1 MARTVHEILTDAQRI
16 GALGLRP
23 ISEVIE
29 HAGAFAFALPG
40 SCRRVVD
47 LGSGAGVPGLV
58 VAELRPELE
67 ITLVDRRAKCTDAL
81 ERAIVSLGWGNR
93 VRVVCADVGALTR
106 QDEWC
111 ETFDAAM
118 SRGFGPHE
126 TTLKYSAALV
136 RPGGTVLVS
145 EPPAGSAN
153 RWEQAVVKGAG
164 LDGPELILHLA
175 RFIKKTE
182 R

>member
-29 HAGAFAFALPG
+29 HAGAFAFALPD
-40 SCRRVVD
+40 SCRQVVD

-58 VAELRPELE
+58 VAELRPELQ
-67 ITLVDRRAKCTDAL
+67 ITLVDRRAKRTDAL
-81 ERAIVSLGWGNR
+81 ERAIASLGWGDR
-93 VRVVCADVGALTR
+93 VRVVCADVGTLTR
-106 QDEWC
+106 QDEWR

-126 TTLKYSAALV
+126 TTLKYSATLV
-136 RPGGTVLVS
+136 RPGGVILLS
-145 EPPAGSAN
+145 EPPASN
-153 RWEQAVVKGAG
+153 KSRWEPTVVEGAG
-164 LDGPELILHLA
+164 LIGPEFVQHLA